1 MATYIVE
8 VQKLCHNLTILK
20 EKAGNATIW
29 GVVKGNGYGLGTAAL
44 ALLLRQ
50 QGICHFAVTA
60 LTEARALRQAGLTDE
75 PILMLRATADP
86 EELRELAELQV
97 ICTLGSAADAE
108 ALETVGRELNMVA
121 QAHVKLDTGMGRFGF
136 LPEQTG
142 EAGRLYRDYPHIHPT
157 GIYTHFH
164 SGSNQAVTEEQFRI
178 FTAQVET
185 LKSQGIDVGM
195 VHCCNS
201 LAFWNFPHMHL
212 DAVRLGSCILGRVG
226 YGHRAGLRSIGYAQ
240 AQVEAL
246 KTLPKGHNVGYSRGC
261 RLKRQTTA
269 AVVGVGYI
277 HGFSVERGYDVF
289 RFKDCLRSMARY
301 LKYLLKGRRLTVEVN
316 GHLCP
321 VLGHVGMVNMV
332 VDVTDIP
339 CALHDPVRV
348 AINPL
353 DLKEM
358 DILYQ
363 P

>member
-1 MATYIVE
+1 MRKYIIE
-8 VQKLCHNLTILK
+8 VQKLHHNIAILK
-20 EKAGNATIW
+20 EKAGNAIIW
-29 GVVKGNGYGLGTAAL
+29 GVVKGNGYGLGAAEL
-44 ALLLRQ
+44 ALVLRQ
-50 QGICHFAVTA
+50 QGIDHFAVTA
-60 LTEARALRQAGLTDE
+60 LKEVKALRQAGLTEE

-86 EELRELAELQV
+86 AELRELVSLQV
-97 ICTLGSAADAE
+97 TCTLGTSADAE
-108 ALETVGRELNMVA
+108 ALETVCRELDTVA

-136 LPEQTG
+136 LPDQRAEV
-142 EAGRLYRDYPHIHPT
+142 ERLYRDYPHIRPT

-164 SGSNQAVTEEQFRI
+164 SGSNEAVTAAQFKT
-178 FTAQVET
+178 FTAQVEA
-185 LKSQGIDVGM
+185 LRSRGIEVGM

-226 YGHRAGLRSIGYAQ
+226 YGPRAGLQSVGYAQ
-240 AQVEAL
+240 AEVEAL

-261 RLKRQTTA
+261 TLKRQTTA

-289 RFKDCLRSMARY
+289 RPKDCLRSMARY

-316 GHLCP
+316 GRTCP

-332 VDVTDIP
+332 VDVTGIP
-339 CALHDPVRV
+339 CALHDPVKV
-348 AINPL
+348 MINPL

-358 DILYQ
+358 DILYK